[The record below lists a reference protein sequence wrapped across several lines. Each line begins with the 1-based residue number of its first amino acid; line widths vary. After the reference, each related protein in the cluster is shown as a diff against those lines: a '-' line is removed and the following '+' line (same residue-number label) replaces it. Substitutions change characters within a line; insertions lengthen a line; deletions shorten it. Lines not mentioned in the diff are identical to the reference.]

1 MKALTSWYVHVF
13 ASRSKSGVEVN
24 SDDKILLT
32 AVDGIYSLNIQ
43 DLEDDDVAS
52 YTCSAKN
59 EHGEASESADLTLIG
74 KCFRHSFIS
83 LMFMVIVSSARREL
97 GKLRSDWS

>member
-1 MKALTSWYVHVF
+1 MKALTSWCMHVF
-13 ASRSKSGVEVN
+13 VSRSKSGVEVN

-43 DLEDDDVAS
+43 DLGDDDVAS

-59 EHGEASESADLTLIG
+59 EHGEVSESADLTLIG
-74 KCFRHSFIS
+74 MYFCHSFIS
-83 LMFMVIVSSARREL
+83 LMFMVIVS
-97 GKLRSDWS
+97 